1 MKLLCLVIALV
12 LSTAFALH
20 SRGQSQ
26 EPPKTER
33 VQTDQGATADKG
45 KSDQPAGQAD
55 NPQPIVPEVKA
66 PVLKKEPGGR
76 GDHSAEETSEYWP
89 FLFFGTR
96 LKINGRAA
104 VCNSRCEHV
113 MKVGH
118 HLPMPFRAALPNAI
132 FKDRL
137 CHKHAPRGAGGSAT
151 GLSATGRLSSFLELP
166 LYRTCER
173 A

>member
-1 MKLLCLVIALV
+1 MKLLLCLVIALV

-76 GDHSAEETSEYWP
+76 VAIIA
-89 FLFFGTR
+89 LR
-96 LKINGRAA
+96 R
-104 VCNSRCEHV
+104 
-113 MKVGH
+113 
-118 HLPMPFRAALPNAI
+118 LPN
-132 FKDRL
+132 
-137 CHKHAPRGAGGSAT
+137 T
-151 GLSATGRLSSFLELP
+151 GPFSFLA
-166 LYRTCER
+166 RD
-173 A
+173 